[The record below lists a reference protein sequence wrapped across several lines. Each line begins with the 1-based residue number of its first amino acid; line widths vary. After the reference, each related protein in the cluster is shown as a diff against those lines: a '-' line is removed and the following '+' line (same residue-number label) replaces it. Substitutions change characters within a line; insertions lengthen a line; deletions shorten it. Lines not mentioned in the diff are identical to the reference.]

1 MFCTRITAILLK
13 LFVTPLLLGGA
24 LLLMGSSNA
33 AAGMSAAAKSY
44 PNVPLINQDGE
55 TLRFYDDVIKGKV
68 VTINFMYANCGDSCP
83 LETAK
88 LLEVQ
93 KRLGEHAGK
102 NVHMYSITVD
112 PDRDTPE
119 VLADYMEKFNIGP
132 GWQFLTG
139 KIEDID
145 LIRKKMG
152 MYADEDGDGEDD
164 LSDHMITFLIGNEV
178 TGRWVKK
185 TPFDVPEALVSLL
198 LGRMQTRS
206 LLSTINSRDYA
217 SVQKK
222 AASRPGEDLFITRCT
237 VCHTIGAG
245 RKVGP
250 DLLGLAKNLDRKWLI
265 RWLMEPDVV
274 LKEKDP
280 LATALYEQYNQVSM
294 PNLRLSEQDA
304 IDLIYFMQVESK
316 RLMKEKTAS
325 NVTQPDHGAD
335 QHSDPAEP
343 EAKHDDHGDHQDQ

>member
-24 LLLMGSSNA
+24 LLVMGSSNA
-33 AAGMSAAAKSY
+33 AARMDAKSY

-68 VTINFMYANCGDSCP
+68 VAINFMYTTCGDSCP

-93 KRLGEHAGK
+93 KRLGEHVGK
-102 NVHMYSITVD
+102 NVYMYSITVD

-119 VLADYMEKFNIGP
+119 VLEAYMEKFNVGP

-139 KIEDID
+139 KKEDID
-145 LIRKKMG
+145 LIRKKLG
-152 MYADEDGDGEDD
+152 MYLEGENE
-164 LSDHMITFLIGNEV
+164 LKDHAISFLIGNEE

-206 LLSTINSRDYA
+206 LLSSINSRDYA
-217 SVQKK
+217 SVPKK

-237 VCHTIGAG
+237 VCHTIGEG

-250 DLLGLAKNLDRKWLI
+250 DLLGLAGNLDRKWLI
-265 RWLMEPDVV
+265 RWLMEPDVM

-280 LATALYEQYNQVSM
+280 LATALFEQYNQVPM
-294 PNLRLSEQDA
+294 PNLKLSEQDA

-316 RLMKEKTAS
+316 HAMEKKAVS
-325 NVTQPDHGAD
+325 NVTQHDPSAHQHPDPGK
-335 QHSDPAEP
+335 PEP
-343 EAKHDDHGDHQDQ
+343 KHDDQGDHQHQ

>member
-33 AAGMSAAAKSY
+33 AASRAARFY
-44 PNVPLINQDGE
+44 PNVPLLNQDGK

-68 VTINFMYANCGDSCP
+68 VTINFMFTSCVDSCP

-93 KRLGEHAGK
+93 KRLGEHVGK
-102 NVHMYSITVD
+102 NVYMYSISVD
-112 PDRDTPE
+112 PDRDTPQA
-119 VLADYMEKFNIGP
+119 LKAYMKKFKVGP

-139 KIEDID
+139 KQEDID
-145 LIRKKMG
+145 LIRKKLG
-152 MYADEDGDGEDD
+152 MYVEGENE
-164 LSDHMITFLIGNEV
+164 LSDHSISFVIGNEA
-178 TGRWVKK
+178 TGRWVKRS
-185 TPFDVPEALVSLL
+185 PFDVPEALVTVL

-206 LLSTINSRDYA
+206 LLSTVKRPDYA
-217 SVQKK
+217 SVPKK
-222 AASRPGEDLFITRCT
+222 AASIPGEDLFITRCT
-237 VCHTIGAG
+237 ICHSIGKG

-250 DLLGLAKNLDRKWLI
+250 DLLGVVGSLDLKWLI

-280 LATALYEQYNQVSM
+280 LATALFEQYGKVPM
-294 PNLRLSEQDA
+294 PNMRLSEQDA
-304 IDLIYFMQVESK
+304 IDLIYFLQVESK
-316 RLMKEKTAS
+316 RAMEEKTVS
-325 NVTQPDHGAD
+325 NVPQHDHSAH
-335 QHSDPAEP
+335 QHSAPVEP
-343 EAKHDDHGDHQDQ
+343 EPKLDDHGDHQQHQ

>member
-1 MFCTRITAILLK
+1 
-13 LFVTPLLLGGA
+13 VTPLLLGGA

-33 AAGMSAAAKSY
+33 AAGMNAGAKSY

-68 VTINFMYANCGDSCP
+68 VTINFMFTSCVDSCP

-93 KRLGEHAGK
+93 KRLGEHVGK
-102 NVHMYSITVD
+102 NVYMYSISVD
-112 PDRDTPE
+112 PDRDTPQA
-119 VLADYMEKFNIGP
+119 LKAYMKKFKVGP

-139 KIEDID
+139 KQEDID
-145 LIRKKMG
+145 LIRKKLG
-152 MYADEDGDGEDD
+152 MYVEGENE
-164 LSDHMITFLIGNEV
+164 LSDHSISFVIGNEA
-178 TGRWVKK
+178 TGRWVKRS
-185 TPFDVPEALVSLL
+185 PFDVPEALVTVL

-206 LLSTINSRDYA
+206 LLSTVKRPDYA
-217 SVQKK
+217 SVPKK
-222 AASRPGEDLFITRCT
+222 AASIPGEDLFITRCT
-237 VCHTIGAG
+237 ICHSIGKG

-250 DLLGLAKNLDRKWLI
+250 DLLGVVGSLDLKWLI

-280 LATALYEQYNQVSM
+280 LATALFEQYNRVSM

-304 IDLIYFMQVESK
+304 IDLIYFLQVESK
-316 RLMKEKTAS
+316 RAMEEKTVS
-325 NVTQPDHGAD
+325 NVPQHDHSAH
-335 QHSDPAEP
+335 QHSAPVEP
-343 EAKHDDHGDHQDQ
+343 EPKLDDHGDHQQHQ

>member
-1 MFCTRITAILLK
+1 MLSNRNIAVLLK
-13 LFVTPLLLGGA
+13 LFVTPLLLGVA

-33 AAGMSAAAKSY
+33 AAGMSAGARSY

-55 TLRFYDDVIKGKV
+55 TLRFYDDVLKGKV

-93 KRLGEHAGK
+93 KMLGEHAGK

-112 PDRDTPE
+112 PEHDTPE

-139 KIEDID
+139 KKEDID

-152 MYADEDGDGEDD
+152 MFADEDGDGVDD
-164 LSDHMITFLIGNEV
+164 LADHMITFLIGNEV

-185 TPFDVPEALVSLL
+185 TPFDVPEALVFLL
-198 LGRMQTRS
+198 LGRMQTVS
-206 LLSTINSRDYA
+206 LLSTLNSRAYA
-217 SVQKK
+217 SVPKK
-222 AASRPGEDLFITRCT
+222 GASKPGEDLFITRCT
-237 VCHTIGAG
+237 VCHTLGGG

-250 DLLGLAKNLDRKWLI
+250 DLLGLADNLDRNWLI
-265 RWLMEPDVV
+265 RWLMKPDVM

-280 LATALYEQYNQVSM
+280 LATALFKQYNEVPM
-294 PNLRLSEQDA
+294 PNLKLSEKDA
-304 IDLIYFMQVESK
+304 IDLISYMQVESK
-316 RLMKEKTAS
+316 RVMKEKIARK
-325 NVTQPDHGAD
+325 VTPQEIFFSQPSAPD
-335 QHSDPAEP
+335 EP
-343 EAKHDDHGDHQDQ
+343 QKTQ

>member
-33 AAGMSAAAKSY
+33 AAGMSAGSKSY

-55 TLRFYDDVIKGKV
+55 TLLFYDDVIKGKV
-68 VTINFMYANCGDSCP
+68 VTINFMYATCGDSCP

-88 LLEVQ
+88 LLAVQ

-119 VLADYMEKFNIGP
+119 VLAAYMEKFNIGP

-152 MYADEDGDGEDD
+152 MYADGEDD
-164 LSDHMITFLIGNEV
+164 LTSHMITFLIGNEV

-222 AASRPGEDLFITRCT
+222 GAARPGEDLFITRCT

-250 DLLGLAKNLDRKWLI
+250 DLLGMAENLDRKWLI
-265 RWLMEPDVV
+265 RWLMEPDVM
-274 LKEKDP
+274 LKEKDL
-280 LATALYEQYNQVSM
+280 LATALFKQHNEVPM
-294 PNLRLSEQDA
+294 PNLRLSKKDA
-304 IDLIYFMQVESK
+304 IDLISFMQVESK
-316 RLMKEKTAS
+316 RLMEEMTVR
-325 NVTQPDHGAD
+325 NVTPQDNFFN
-335 QHSDPAEP
+335 QRSDPDEP
-343 EAKHDDHGDHQDQ
+343 QKSQHPDPGKPEPQS

>member
-1 MFCTRITAILLK
+1 M
-13 LFVTPLLLGGA
+13 FVTPFLLGGA

-33 AAGMSAAAKSY
+33 AASMNAKYY
-44 PNVPLINQDGE
+44 PNVPLINQDGQ

-93 KRLGEHAGK
+93 KMLGEHAGK

-119 VLADYMEKFNIGP
+119 VLEAYMEKFNVGP

-139 KIEDID
+139 KKEDID
-145 LIRKKMG
+145 LIRKKLG
-152 MYADEDGDGEDD
+152 MYLEGENE
-164 LSDHMITFLIGNEV
+164 LKDHAISFLIGNEV
-178 TGRWVKK
+178 TGRWVKR

-206 LLSTINSRDYA
+206 LLSTISSRDYA
-217 SVQKK
+217 SVPKK

-237 VCHTIGAG
+237 VCHTIGGG

-250 DLLGLAKNLDRKWLI
+250 DLLGMAENLDRNWLI
-265 RWLMEPDVV
+265 RWLMEPDVM

-280 LATALYEQYNQVSM
+280 LATALFEQYNQVPM
-294 PNLRLSEQDA
+294 PNLRLSEKDA
-304 IDLIYFMQVESK
+304 IDLISFMLVESK
-316 RLMKEKTAS
+316 RRMEEMTVR
-325 NVTQPDHGAD
+325 NVTPQDNFFNQG
-335 QHSDPAEP
+335 SDPGEP
-343 EAKHDDHGDHQDQ
+343 QESQ

>member
-1 MFCTRITAILLK
+1 MFRNRNTAMLLK
-13 LFVTPLLLGGA
+13 LFVTPLLLGVA

-33 AAGMSAAAKSY
+33 AAGMSAGARSY

-55 TLRFYDDVIKGKV
+55 TLRFYDDVLKGKV

-93 KRLGEHAGK
+93 KMLGEHVGK

-119 VLADYMEKFNIGP
+119 VLADYMEKFKIGP

-139 KIEDID
+139 KKEDID

-152 MYADEDGDGEDD
+152 MFADEDGDGKDD
-164 LSDHMITFLIGNEV
+164 LADHMITFLIGNEV

-217 SVQKK
+217 SVPKK
-222 AASRPGEDLFITRCT
+222 GASKPGEDLFITRCT
-237 VCHTIGAG
+237 VCHTIGGG

-250 DLLGLAKNLDRKWLI
+250 DLLGLAENLDRKWLI
-265 RWLMEPDVV
+265 RWLMEPDVM

-280 LATALYEQYNQVSM
+280 LAIALFKQHNEVPM
-294 PNLRLSEQDA
+294 PNLKLSEKDA
-304 IDLIYFMQVESK
+304 IDLISYMQVESK
-316 RLMKEKTAS
+316 RVMKEKIARK
-325 NVTQPDHGAD
+325 VTPHDTFFSQPSAPD
-335 QHSDPAEP
+335 E
-343 EAKHDDHGDHQDQ
+343 HQESR